1 MAAPKKPLVNWFSR
15 TKEKSSEQSDSTFKK
30 TKKVTAP
37 ESRLSRGFS
46 KEKTA
51 FEDRKGV
58 NVPSNMSSVGRTTK
72 IYADGNFRAKTKE
85 PNEKGGGGTKVKAMS
100 MTVLKSNDDD
110 FSRIKTKSYTKE
122 RKPSTTQGGVSLLK
136 SRSMLS
142 NINDDG
148 INNDFTTPVFYKKT
162 TPKLKKK

>member
-51 FEDRKGV
+51 VRDRKGV
-58 NVPSNMSSVGRTTK
+58 NVPSDISNSVIAKK
-72 IYADGNFRAKTKE
+72 INAGGNFRAKTKE
-85 PNEKGGGGTKVKAMS
+85 PNEKGGGGTKVKATLY
-100 MTVLKSNDDD
+100 TVFKNNNDDV
-110 FSRIKTKSYTKE
+110 SRVIKGKSFTKE

-136 SRSMLS
+136 NKSMIINYDS
-142 NINDDG
+142 NDV
-148 INNDFTTPVFYKKT
+148 DFTTPTFYKKT

>member
-15 TKEKSSEQSDSTFKK
+15 TKEKSSEKSDSTFKK

-51 FEDRKGV
+51 VQDRKGV
-58 NVPSNMSSVGRTTK
+58 NVPSNVSSAGITTK

-85 PNEKGGGGTKVKAMS
+85 PNAKGGGGTKVKG
-100 MTVLKSNDDD
+100 KSITLLESNNGDV
-110 FSRIKTKSYTKE
+110 SRVKTKSFTKE
-122 RKPSTTQGGVSLLK
+122 RKPSTTQSGVSLLK
-136 SRSMLS
+136 SRSM
-142 NINDDG
+142 
-148 INNDFTTPVFYKKT
+148 INNYDGNDVDFTTPTFYKKT

>member
-51 FEDRKGV
+51 VQDRKGV
-58 NVPSNMSSVGRTTK
+58 NVPSNVSSKGITTK
-72 IYADGNFRAKTKE
+72 I
-85 PNEKGGGGTKVKAMS
+85 
-100 MTVLKSNDDD
+100 
-110 FSRIKTKSYTKE
+110 
-122 RKPSTTQGGVSLLK
+122 
-136 SRSMLS
+136 LS
-142 NINDDG
+142 
-148 INNDFTTPVFYKKT
+148 P
-162 TPKLKKK
+162 LS

>member
-51 FEDRKGV
+51 VQDRKGV

-72 IYADGNFRAKTKE
+72 IYADGNFRAKTKK

-100 MTVLKSNDDD
+100 MTFLKSNNGDV
-110 FSRIKTKSYTKE
+110 SRVKTKSFTKE

-136 SRSMLS
+136 SRSM
-142 NINDDG
+142 
-148 INNDFTTPVFYKKT
+148 INNYDGNDVDFTTPTFYKKT

>member
-15 TKEKSSEQSDSTFKK
+15 TKEKSSEQSDSTIKK

-37 ESRLSRGFS
+37 ESKLSRGFS

-100 MTVLKSNDDD
+100 MTFLKSNNGDA
-110 FSRIKTKSYTKE
+110 SRVKTKSYTKE

-136 SRSMLS
+136 NRSMI
-142 NINDDG
+142 INYDD
-148 INNDFTTPVFYKKT
+148 NDVDFPTPTFYKKT